1 MLLDRKKT
9 MDQADRFASTGQI
22 AKAITEYRKLHK
34 EYPEDLGIMN
44 RIGDLCVQ
52 AGRLDDASTMFKLLA
67 LNLQKNHEEKKAIAI
82 LKRVV
87 KIIPGDKEVAQL
99 LVEQLMASGASKEAA
114 QIHFQL
120 ALYLEKIGDSG
131 GALDQFAQGVSA
143 DPSNLNQRLALAQR
157 FAESGQREKAAGLF
171 LDAAEGL
178 ALAHRDEEARTALA
192 RAAHLSD
199 SPRIVL
205 TQARLELVAGR
216 ASEAVRVLQI
226 ALEAH
231 RGNPVLLEALA
242 EAEIQAEQPAEG
254 LRHLGELRQ
263 PTERCLPQCEH
274 ALHDLLEAGQ
284 GRLGLRLF
292 RPLARALASKGSGAA
307 VSATL
312 KNAFKGWHHPGLWIL
327 LADVAIDGDQ
337 HEEALASMRHAY
349 TLALDRPSSIL
360 RDRLHQRLEELEG
373 KKKTIGQIITE
384 QASQATMAVPMMGRR
399 LDPKAKLQADQMEKE
414 AHAQAQQG
422 NHQGSV
428 GLFQQVLGMDPARM
442 TAIQGLVN
450 VYLGSGQ
457 LPKAQM
463 QCMQSA
469 QILALMGKKQEARQL
484 FDIAEQHAPGSTRG
498 PRQMLGL

>member
-1 MLLDRKKT
+1 MMLDRKKT
-9 MDQADRFASTGQI
+9 MDQADQYASIGQI
-22 AKAITEYRKLHK
+22 AKAITEYRKLHR
-34 EYPEDLGIMN
+34 EFPEDLGIMN

-52 AGRLDDASTMFKLLA
+52 AGRLEDASTIFKLLA
-67 LNLQKNHEEKKAIAI
+67 LNLQRNHEEKKAIAI

-87 KIIPGDKEVAQL
+87 KIIPGDQEVAQL

-120 ALYLEKIGDSG
+120 ALHLEKNGDPG

-143 DPSNLNQRLALAQR
+143 DPSNLNQRMALAQR
-157 FAESGQREKAAGLF
+157 FAELGQREKAAGLF

-178 ALAHRDEEARTALA
+178 ALAHRHEEARTALA

-205 TQARLELVAGR
+205 TQARLELVVGR
-216 ASEAVRVLQI
+216 ASEAVRVLET

-231 RGNPVLLEALA
+231 RGNPILLEALA
-242 EAEIQAEQPAEG
+242 EAEIQAKRPAAG
-254 LRHLGELRQ
+254 LLHLGELRQ

-274 ALHDLLEAGQ
+274 ALHDLLKAGQ

-312 KNAFKGWHHPGLWIL
+312 KNAFKAWHHPGLWIL
-327 LADVAIDGDQ
+327 LADVAMDGDQ
-337 HEEALASMRHAY
+337 PEEALASMRHAY

-360 RDRLHQRLEELEG
+360 RDRLHKRLEELEG

-414 AHAQAQQG
+414 A
-422 NHQGSV
+422 
-428 GLFQQVLGMDPARM
+428 
-442 TAIQGLVN
+442 
-450 VYLGSGQ
+450 
-457 LPKAQM
+457 
-463 QCMQSA
+463 
-469 QILALMGKKQEARQL
+469 RQL